1 MALTRL
7 LTITSLTF
15 AMYISSLLFLRK
27 AEIARNAKIAY
38 LDHFGL
44 KTF

>member
-7 LTITSLTF
+7 LTMASLTC
-15 AMYISSLLFLRK
+15 AVYVLLLLFLRK
-27 AEIARNAKIAY
+27 AEIARNTKIVC